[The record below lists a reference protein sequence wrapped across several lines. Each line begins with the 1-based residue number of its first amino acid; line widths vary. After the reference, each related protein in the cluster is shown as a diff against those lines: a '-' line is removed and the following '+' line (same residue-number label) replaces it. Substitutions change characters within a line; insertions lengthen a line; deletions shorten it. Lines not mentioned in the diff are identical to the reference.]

1 MTPLSDTAPIDIVRT
16 RRVGARLLGAPDER
30 SWPTTSA
37 GQTTRAALSP
47 LRFPRSSLRGDG
59 HFTVF
64 RSDQNGLGARHLG
77 IGMSISGGVIAV
89 FLVARLVVEW
99 GQTPTPTPT
108 LSIVAWLVLAATA
121 VGVNLAVH
129 EFSSRMP
136 TWLFLLALGLC
147 AIVVALDLAGSWGF
161 PGTATFPTA
170 APAVGAFL
178 LTIVTLRE
186 SRDITLAA
194 LALGVIMGA
203 ATLFEARSD
212 VLALGPDIL
221 GVALAVVPPV
231 VGASIV
237 QAFRRMVQRE
247 LDLVLVQSTVSQPRF
262 AVGMLASEQLA
273 RLDLDAETLLDD
285 VAQGRTALPLAA
297 STATTAA
304 SLATQLRVHL
314 IEGRTETWLHHAIT
328 ESEFLGPV
336 VALSDPAGLAG
347 LLSPTQRDGLL
358 LTIWLLLGDTQRSGA
373 SVSLRLGPIVPTQR
387 VGLHHRV
394 RFPIELTTTGVS
406 RRRVDPETWQAIR
419 AVGPHVDSNRA
430 GSLRVDIECS
440 VDNPADA

>member
-1 MTPLSDTAPIDIVRT
+1 MNPPSDTAPITIPRA
-16 RRVGARLLGAPDER
+16 RGVGSRLLGGPDER
-30 SWPTTSA
+30 SWPPASA
-37 GQTTRAALSP
+37 HLSTRAALSP
-47 LRFPRSSLRGDG
+47 LRFRRSPRRGDG
-59 HFTVF
+59 RISVF

-77 IGMSISGGVIAV
+77 IGMSISGAFIAL
-89 FLVARLVVEW
+89 FLLIRLLTEW
-99 GQTPTPTPT
+99 DSATIPI
-108 LSIVAWLVLAATA
+108 LSVLAWVILLATA
-121 VGVNLAVH
+121 FAVNLAVRKLV
-129 EFSSRMP
+129 SRMP
-136 TWLFLLALGLC
+136 LWLFLAALGAC
-147 AIVVALDLAGSWGF
+147 AVVVALDLAGSWGIA
-161 PGTATFPTA
+161 GSAAFPTA

-186 SRDITLAA
+186 TGEITLAT
-194 LALGVIMGA
+194 LALGLAMSAGI
-203 ATLFEARSD
+203 LFETRSD
-212 VLALGPDIL
+212 LLTLGPDIL
-221 GVALAVVPPV
+221 SISLAMAPPV

-285 VAQGRTALPLAA
+285 VAQGRTALPLSP

-336 VALSDPAGLAG
+336 VELSDPAGLAG
-347 LLSPTQRDGLL
+347 LLSPPQRDGLL
-358 LTIWLLLGDTQRSGA
+358 LTIWLLIGDTQRSGA
-373 SVSLRLGPIVPTQR
+373 SVSLRLGPIAPTHG
-387 VGLHHRV
+387 VGPHHTV

>member
-1 MTPLSDTAPIDIVRT
+1 MSPMSDTAPIDIVRT
-16 RRVGARLLGAPDER
+16 RGVGARLLGAPGER

-77 IGMSISGGVIAV
+77 IGMSISGAVVAV
-89 FLVARLVVEW
+89 FLMVRMVVEW
-99 GQTPTPTPT
+99 SQTPTPT

-129 EFSSRMP
+129 ELSSRMP
-136 TWLFLLALGLC
+136 AWLFLLALGLC
-147 AIVVALDLAGSWGF
+147 AIVVALDLAGSWGI

-178 LTIVTLRE
+178 LSIVTLRE

-194 LALGVIMGA
+194 LALGAIMGA

-212 VLALGPDIL
+212 VLTLGPDIL
-221 GVALAVVPPV
+221 GVALAVVPPLL
-231 VGASIV
+231 GASIV

-285 VAQGRTALPLAA
+285 VAQGRTALPLAP
-297 STATTAA
+297 STAATAA

-336 VALSDPAGLAG
+336 IALSDPAGLAG

-358 LTIWLLLGDTQRSGA
+358 LTIWLLIGDTQRSGA
-373 SVSLRLGPIVPTQR
+373 SVSLRLGPIAPTHG
-387 VGLHHRV
+387 VGVHHQV

>member
-1 MTPLSDTAPIDIVRT
+1 VSAFSDTAPITTHPRA
-16 RRVGARLLGAPDER
+16 RGVGSRLLGGPAER
-30 SWPTTSA
+30 SWPPASA
-37 GQTTRAALSP
+37 AKRTRADLLP
-47 LRFPRSSLRGDG
+47 LRFPRTILRGDG
-59 HFTVF
+59 RITVF
-64 RSDQNGLGARHLG
+64 RTDTNGLGARHLG
-77 IGMSISGGVIAV
+77 IGMSISGACIAL
-89 FLVARLVVEW
+89 FLLVRLGIQW
-99 GQTPTPTPT
+99 DPTQVPW
-108 LSIVAWLVLAATA
+108 LSVVAWMILLATA

-129 EFSSRMP
+129 KLASRLP
-136 TWLFLLALGLC
+136 LWLFLVALVAC
-147 AIVVALDLAGSWGF
+147 ATVVALDLAGSWGAA
-161 PGTATFPTA
+161 GAGAFPTA

-178 LTIVTLRE
+178 LSIVTLRE
-186 SRDITLAA
+186 TGDITMAA
-194 LALGVIMGA
+194 IALGLAMGVA
-203 ATLFEARSD
+203 CVFEARDD
-212 VLALGPDIL
+212 VLTFGPDIL
-221 GVALAVVPPV
+221 SIALAVAPPL

-247 LDLVLVQSTVSQPRF
+247 LDLVLVQSTVSQRRF

-285 VAQGRTALPLAA
+285 VAQGRTALPLAP
-297 STATTAA
+297 STASTAA
-304 SLATQLRVHL
+304 SLATQLRLHL

-347 LLSPTQRDGLL
+347 LLSPPQRDGLL
-358 LTIWLLLGDTQRSGA
+358 LTIWLLIGDTARSGA
-373 SVSLRLGPIVPTQR
+373 SVSLRLGPIAPTH
-387 VGLHHRV
+387 GAGPHRKV
-394 RFPIELTTTGVS
+394 RFPVELTTTGVA

>member
-1 MTPLSDTAPIDIVRT
+1 MNQIGDTAPITLPRA
-16 RRVGARLLGAPDER
+16 RGVGSRLLGVPDER
-30 SWPTTSA
+30 SWPAASA

-47 LRFPRSSLRGDG
+47 LRFPRTASRGRV
-59 HFTVF
+59 TVF

-77 IGMSISGGVIAV
+77 IGMSISGAFIG
-89 FLVARLVVEW
+89 
-99 GQTPTPTPT
+99 
-108 LSIVAWLVLAATA
+108 
-121 VGVNLAVH
+121 
-129 EFSSRMP
+129 
-136 TWLFLLALGLC
+136 LFLLARLIIEWDPRNAPVLSVVSWVILLVT
-147 AIVVALDLAGSWGF
+147 AIVVNLVAHKLSARLPLWLFLVALAACAVAVALDLAGVWGIAGAA
-161 PGTATFPTA
+161 PLPTA

-186 SRDITLAA
+186 SSDITIAA
-194 LALGVIMGA
+194 LALGVVMAA
-203 ATLFEARSD
+203 ATLFAFRSD
-212 VLALGPDIL
+212 PLMVGPDIL
-221 GVALAVVPPV
+221 AIALAIAPPL

-262 AVGMLASEQLA
+262 AVGMLASERLA

-285 VAQGRTALPLAA
+285 VAQGRTALPLATA
-297 STATTAA
+297 TATTAA

-347 LLSPTQRDGLL
+347 LLSPPQRDGLL
-358 LTIWLLLGDTQRSGA
+358 LSIWLLIGDAQRSGA
-373 SVSLRLGPIVPTQR
+373 SVSLRLGPIAPTH
-387 VGLHHRV
+387 GPGPHRKV

-419 AVGPHVDSNRA
+419 AVGPHVDSNRS

>member
-1 MTPLSDTAPIDIVRT
+1 MSQIGDTAPIAIPRA
-16 RRVGARLLGAPDER
+16 RGVGSRLLGGPDER
-30 SWPTTSA
+30 SWPPASA
-37 GQTTRAALSP
+37 NQSTRAALSP
-47 LRFPRSSLRGDG
+47 LRFPRRHQRGDG
-59 HFTVF
+59 RFTVV

-77 IGMSISGGVIAV
+77 IGMSISGAFI
-89 FLVARLVVEW
+89 
-99 GQTPTPTPT
+99 T
-108 LSIVAWLVLAATA
+108 
-121 VGVNLAVH
+121 
-129 EFSSRMP
+129 
-136 TWLFLLALGLC
+136 LFLLIRLIIQSDPTAMPILSLLAWGILLATAFAVHVAVRKLMSGMPLGLFLAALGACLI
-147 AIVVALDLAGSWGF
+147 AVALDLAGSWGF
-161 PGTATFPTA
+161 AGAAPFPTA

-178 LTIVTLRE
+178 LTIVTLRKTSDITAATVTLGLIMSVAALFE
-186 SRDITLAA
+186 SR
-194 LALGVIMGA
+194 
-203 ATLFEARSD
+203 SD
-212 VLALGPDIL
+212 LTTLGPDIL
-221 GVALAVVPPV
+221 SISLAMAPPL

-336 VALSDPAGLAG
+336 VELSDPTGLAG
-347 LLSPTQRDGLL
+347 LLSPQQRDGLL
-358 LTIWLLLGDTQRSGA
+358 LTIWLLIGDNQRSGA
-373 SVSLRLGPIVPTQR
+373 SVSLRLGPLAPTHG
-387 VGLHHRV
+387 VGLHNKV

>member
-1 MTPLSDTAPIDIVRT
+1 MTPLSDTAPIDIPRT
-16 RRVGARLLGAPDER
+16 RSVGARLLGAPDER
-30 SWPTTSA
+30 SWPTSAA

-89 FLVARLVVEW
+89 FLLVRLGVAW
-99 GQTPTPTPT
+99 GQTPTPT
-108 LSIVAWLVLAATA
+108 LSILAWLILAATA
-121 VGVNLAVH
+121 VGVHLAVH
-129 EFSSRMP
+129 ELSSRMP

-161 PGTATFPTA
+161 SGTATFPTA

-221 GVALAVVPPV
+221 GVALAVVPPL

-373 SVSLRLGPIVPTQR
+373 AVSLRLGPIARTYSA
-387 VGLHHRV
+387 GLHHRV

-419 AVGPHVDSNRA
+419 AVGPHMDSNWA

>member
-1 MTPLSDTAPIDIVRT
+1 MTQLSDTAPIDIVRT
-16 RRVGARLLGAPDER
+16 RGVGARLLGAPDER
-30 SWPTTSA
+30 SWPVTSV

-47 LRFPRSSLRGDG
+47 LRFPRSSLRGDS

-64 RSDQNGLGARHLG
+64 RSNQNGLGARHLG

-89 FLVARLVVEW
+89 FLLVRMGVEW
-99 GQTPTPTPT
+99 GQTPTPT
-108 LSIVAWLVLAATA
+108 LSIVAWLILAATA

-136 TWLFLLALGLC
+136 VWLFLLALGLC

-212 VLALGPDIL
+212 MLALGPDIL
-221 GVALAVVPPV
+221 GVALAVVPPL

-358 LTIWLLLGDTQRSGA
+358 LTIWLLLVDTQRSGA
-373 SVSLRLGPIVPTQR
+373 SVSLRLGPIAPTQG

>member
-1 MTPLSDTAPIDIVRT
+1 MSPLSDTEPIDIVRT
-16 RRVGARLLGAPDER
+16 RGVGARLLGAPDER

-47 LRFPRSSLRGDG
+47 LRYPRSSLRGDG
-59 HFTVF
+59 HFTVV
-64 RSDQNGLGARHLG
+64 RLDQNGLGARHLG
-77 IGMSISGGVIAV
+77 IGMSISGAVIAV
-89 FLVARLVVEW
+89 FLIARLVVEW
-99 GQTPTPTPT
+99 GESSTPT
-108 LSIVAWLVLAATA
+108 LSIAAWLVLAATA
-121 VGVNLAVH
+121 IGVNLAVR

-136 TWLFLLALGLC
+136 MWLFLLALSLC
-147 AIVVALDLAGSWGF
+147 AIVVALDLAGSWGV
-161 PGTATFPTA
+161 PGTAAFPTA

-178 LTIVTLRE
+178 LSIVTLRE

-194 LALGVIMGA
+194 LALGALMGA
-203 ATLFEARSD
+203 MTLFEARSD
-212 VLALGPDIL
+212 LLTLGPDIL
-221 GVALAVVPPV
+221 GVALAVVPPI

-297 STATTAA
+297 STAATAA

-347 LLSPTQRDGLL
+347 LLSPPQRDGLL
-358 LTIWLLLGDTQRSGA
+358 LTIWLLIGDTQRSGA
-373 SVSLRLGPIVPTQR
+373 SVSLRLGPIAPTHG
-387 VGLHHRV
+387 VGLHHQV

-419 AVGPHVDSNRA
+419 AIGPHVDSNRD

>member
-1 MTPLSDTAPIDIVRT
+1 MSPFNDTAPISTHPRA
-16 RRVGARLLGAPDER
+16 RGVGSRLLGGSSER
-30 SWPTTSA
+30 SWPPASAAHRTSA
-37 GQTTRAALSP
+37 DLLP
-47 LRFPRSSLRGDG
+47 LRFPRTLLRGNG
-59 HFTVF
+59 RITVF

-77 IGMSISGGVIAV
+77 IGMSISGAFIAV
-89 FLVARLVVEW
+89 FLLARLFIERDPAHVPV
-99 GQTPTPTPT
+99 
-108 LSIVAWLVLAATA
+108 LSILAWVILLTTA
-121 VGVNLAVH
+121 VAVHLAVH
-129 EFSSRMP
+129 KLASRLP
-136 TWLFLLALGLC
+136 LWLFLGALGAC
-147 AIVVALDLAGSWGF
+147 AVVVALDLAGSWGAA
-161 PGTATFPTA
+161 GAADFPTA

-178 LTIVTLRE
+178 LSIVTLRE
-186 SRDITLAA
+186 TGDITMATV
-194 LALGVIMGA
+194 ALGLAMSA
-203 ATLFEARSD
+203 ATLFETRTD
-212 VLALGPDIL
+212 LLTLGPDIL
-221 GVALAVVPPV
+221 SIALAVAPSL

-285 VAQGRTALPLAA
+285 VAQGRTALPLAP

-304 SLATQLRVHL
+304 SLATQLRLHL
-314 IEGRTETWLHHAIT
+314 IEGRTETWLHHAVT

-347 LLSPTQRDGLL
+347 LLSPPQRDGLL
-358 LTIWLLLGDTQRSGA
+358 LTIWLLIGDTARSGA
-373 SVSLRLGPIVPTQR
+373 SVSLRLGPIAPTH
-387 VGLHHRV
+387 GAGPHRKV
-394 RFPIELTTTGVS
+394 RFPVELTTTGVA

-419 AVGPHVDSNRA
+419 AIGPHVDSNRA

>member
-1 MTPLSDTAPIDIVRT
+1 MSPLSDTAPIDTVRT
-16 RRVGARLLGAPDER
+16 RGVGARLLGGPDER
-30 SWPTTSA
+30 RWPTSSA

-77 IGMSISGGVIAV
+77 IGMSISAAVIAV
-89 FLVARLVVEW
+89 FLAVRLVVEW
-99 GQTPTPTPT
+99 GQAPTPT
-108 LSIVAWLVLAATA
+108 LSIVAWLLLAAIA

-129 EFSSRMP
+129 ELSSRMP
-136 TWLFLLALGLC
+136 MWLFLLALGLC
-147 AIVVALDLAGSWGF
+147 AIVVALDLAGSMGI
-161 PGTATFPTA
+161 PGTAAFPTA

-178 LTIVTLRE
+178 LTIATLRE

-203 ATLFEARSD
+203 ATLLEARSD
-212 VLALGPDIL
+212 VLTLGPDIL
-221 GVALAVVPPV
+221 GVTLAVVPPV

-347 LLSPTQRDGLL
+347 LLSPTQREGLL
-358 LTIWLLLGDTQRSGA
+358 LTIWLLIGDTQRSGA
-373 SVSLRLGPIVPTQR
+373 SVSLRFGPIAPTR
-387 VGLHHRV
+387 GVGLQHQV
-394 RFPIELTTTGVS
+394 RFPIQLTTTGVS
-406 RRRVDPETWQAIR
+406 RRRVDPETWQAIC
-419 AVGPHVDSNRA
+419 AVGPHMDSNWA

>member
-1 MTPLSDTAPIDIVRT
+1 MSPLSDTAPIDTVRT
-16 RRVGARLLGAPDER
+16 RGVGARLLGGPDER
-30 SWPTTSA
+30 SWPTSSA

-64 RSDQNGLGARHLG
+64 GSDQNGLGARHLG
-77 IGMSISGGVIAV
+77 IGMSISGAVIAV
-89 FLVARLVVEW
+89 FLIARLVVEW
-99 GQTPTPTPT
+99 GQAPTPT
-108 LSIVAWLVLAATA
+108 LSIVAWLLLAAIA

-129 EFSSRMP
+129 ELSSRMP
-136 TWLFLLALGLC
+136 MWLFLLALGLC
-147 AIVVALDLAGSWGF
+147 AIVVALDLAGSIGI
-161 PGTATFPTA
+161 PGTAAFPTA

-178 LTIVTLRE
+178 LTIATLRE

-194 LALGVIMGA
+194 LALGVFMGA

-212 VLALGPDIL
+212 VLTLGPDIL

-304 SLATQLRVHL
+304 SLATQLRLHL

-336 VALSDPAGLAG
+336 VALSDPTGLAG
-347 LLSPTQRDGLL
+347 LLSPTQREGLL
-358 LTIWLLLGDTQRSGA
+358 LTIWLLIGDTQRSGA
-373 SVSLRLGPIVPTQR
+373 SVSLRFGPIAPTHG
-387 VGLHHRV
+387 VGLHHQV
-394 RFPIELTTTGVS
+394 RFPMKLTTTGVS
-406 RRRVDPETWQAIR
+406 RRRVDPETWQAIS
-419 AVGPHVDSNRA
+419 ALGPHVDSNRA